1 MTLEQILILAI
12 VQGITEFLPISS
24 SAHLVLVPLLSG
36 WQDQGVVFDVALHV
50 GTLFAV
56 MLYFYKRTLQMTKG
70 GVHVLTGRFSTNE
83 AKLFGLL
90 LLATIPVLIS
100 GYFLKDFVADGARSF
115 KVLGITSIV
124 FGVLLWVSDLFP
136 RYQHGGLKQI
146 TWLHAMFFGVMQALA
161 IIPGTSRSG
170 VTMTAGR
177 FMGFSRRHAAEFSM
191 LMAIP
196 VLIIT
201 GLYTAYD
208 SMGTAVNW
216 QSAAHEMMLGVG
228 LSFVSALFAIWFLM
242 KLINSIGFGPFVFYR
257 IMLGTA
263 LLVLAL

>member
-1 MTLEQILILAI
+1 
-12 VQGITEFLPISS
+12 
-24 SAHLVLVPLLSG
+24 
-36 WQDQGVVFDVALHV
+36 
-50 GTLFAV
+50 
-56 MLYFYKRTLQMTKG
+56 
-70 GVHVLTGRFSTNE
+70 
-83 AKLFGLL
+83 
-90 LLATIPVLIS
+90 
-100 GYFLKDFVADGARSF
+100 
-115 KVLGITSIV
+115 
-124 FGVLLWVSDLFP
+124 
-136 RYQHGGLKQI
+136 
-146 TWLHAMFFGVMQALA
+146 MQALA

-216 QSAAHEMMLGVG
+216 QSAAHEMLLGVG

>member
-56 MLYFYKRTLQMTKG
+56 MLYFYQRTFALTKG
-70 GVHVLTGRFSTNE
+70 ALHVCTGHFTSNE

-90 LLATIPVLIS
+90 FLATIPVLMS
-100 GYFLKDFVADGARSF
+100 GYFFKDFVAEGARSF
-115 KVLGITSIV
+115 KVLGLTSII
-124 FGVLLWVSDLFP
+124 FGILLWVSDLFP

-146 TWLHAMFFGVMQALA
+146 TWVHALFFGVMQAFA

-170 VTMTAGR
+170 VTMSAGR

-196 VLIIT
+196 VLMAS
-201 GLYTAYD
+201 GLYTIYD
-208 SMGTAVNW
+208 SMDAAINW
-216 QSAAHEMMLGVG
+216 DNAATELGAG
-228 LSFVSALFAIWFLM
+228 ILCAFLSALVAIWFLM
-242 KLINSIGFGPFVFYR
+242 KLVNHIGFGPFVFYR

-263 LLVLAL
+263 LLTLAA